1 MPTSNGLQQEMLKES
16 DSVTPHQLQLEDYE
30 ILSEMKSNGAYI
42 PNTQQ
47 VIIETEENIA
57 YYNPTENEH
66 YYSNDQCD
74 YEEIQ
79 DY

>member
-1 MPTSNGLQQEMLKES
+1 MPTTNGLQQEMLKGS
-16 DSVTPHQLQLEDYE
+16 DSVALHQLQSEDYE
-30 ILSEMKSNGAYI
+30 ILSEMKSNDAYI
-42 PNTQQ
+42 PNIQQ
-47 VIIETEENIA
+47 VMIETEENVA
-57 YYNPTENEH
+57 YFNPTENEH